1 MEITQVYNKA
11 IRVVDSCENET
22 HLSGA
27 INYCNLFKDQFIKK
41 GHDSVL
47 IQIYH
52 NELLKLIDQR
62 INENYRDNY

>member
-22 HLSGA
+22 QLSGA

-41 GHDSVL
+41 GHDSMLV
-47 IQIYH
+47 QIYH

>member
-11 IRVVDSCENET
+11 IRVVDSCENEIQ
-22 HLSGA
+22 LSGA

-47 IQIYH
+47 VQIYH

>member
-22 HLSGA
+22 QLSGA

-47 IQIYH
+47 VQIYH

>member
-22 HLSGA
+22 QLSGA

-47 IQIYH
+47 VGIYYT
-52 NELLKLIDQR
+52 ELLKLIDQR